1 MRNQAFSIIKDKK
14 QKTVSK
20 IGQFCLRA
28 FCFFILEGEYL
39 EEELY
44 TPLFIQTIL
53 EETIE
58 LNTNCFVE
66 ERIDFERAINSVAL
80 TGKQRLI
87 IGCLF
92 GLRLN
97 IEQVVTLFNLGFM
110 ELQQELEEAI
120 EIIEAIMNGY
130 KHPMLEIRK
139 SEARTVWQYF
149 SELVDG
155 KINIF
160 DINLA
165 VQRDLLRLLAEKFGD
180 MVAFDGLL
188 QLVNGVEKE
197 EDSRTLE
204 EQYPFHKEASGKRN
218 AGNDYFYNQDKQNNV
233 VYSTKEI

>member
-1 MRNQAFSIIKDKK
+1 MFVCVFS
-14 QKTVSK
+14 V
-20 IGQFCLRA
+20 
-28 FCFFILEGEYL
+28 FILKEGEYL

-44 TPLFIQTIL
+44 TPLFIQAML

-58 LNTNCFVE
+58 LDPNIFIE
-66 ERIDFERAINSVAL
+66 ERIDFEKAINSVAL

-97 IEQVVTLFNLGFM
+97 IEQVVTLFNFGFM
-110 ELQQELEEAI
+110 ELQLELEEASEVI
-120 EIIEAIMNGY
+120 KAVMNGC
-130 KHPMLEIRK
+130 KQPMLKIKK

-165 VQRDLLRLLAEKFGD
+165 VQRDLLMLLAERFGD
-180 MVAFDGLL
+180 IVACDGLL
-188 QLVNGVEKE
+188 QLVNGFDRE

-204 EQYPFHKEASGKRN
+204 EQYPFHKEATGKKN

-233 VYSTKEI
+233 IYSTKEI

>member
-1 MRNQAFSIIKDKK
+1 M
-14 QKTVSK
+14 
-20 IGQFCLRA
+20 
-28 FCFFILEGEYL
+28 EGEYL

-44 TPLFIQTIL
+44 TPLFIQAML

-58 LNTNCFVE
+58 LDPNIFIE
-66 ERIDFERAINSVAL
+66 ERIDFGKAINSATL

-97 IEQVVTLFNLGFM
+97 IEQVVTLFNFGFM
-110 ELQQELEEAI
+110 ELQQELEEAS
-120 EIIEAIMNGY
+120 EVIEAVMNGC
-130 KHPMLEIRK
+130 KQPVLKIKK

-149 SELVDG
+149 SELVDS

-165 VQRDLLRLLAEKFGD
+165 VQRDLLMLLSERFGD
-180 MVAFDGLL
+180 MVACDGLL
-188 QLVNGVEKE
+188 QLVNGFERE
-197 EDSRTLE
+197 ADSRPLE
-204 EQYPFHKEASGKRN
+204 EQYPFHKEATGKKN

-233 VYSTKEI
+233 IYSTKEI

>member
-1 MRNQAFSIIKDKK
+1 MQTILF
-14 QKTVSK
+14 VC
-20 IGQFCLRA
+20 FL
-28 FCFFILEGEYL
+28 FFILEGEYL

-44 TPLFIQTIL
+44 TPLFIQSML

-66 ERIDFERAINSVAL
+66 ERIDFERAINSIAL
-80 TGKQRLI
+80 TSKQRLI

-97 IEQVVTLFNLGFM
+97 IEQVVTLFNFGFM
-110 ELQQELEEAI
+110 ELQQELEEAS
-120 EIIEAIMNGY
+120 EAIEAVMNGC
-130 KHPMLEIRK
+130 KQPMLKIKK

-165 VQRDLLRLLAEKFGD
+165 VQRDLLMLLAERFGD
-180 MVAFDGLL
+180 IVACDGLL
-188 QLVNGVEKE
+188 QLVNGFDRE
-197 EDSRTLE
+197 EDSRPLE
-204 EQYPFHKEASGKRN
+204 EQYPFHKESSGKKN

-233 VYSTKEI
+233 IYSTKEIY